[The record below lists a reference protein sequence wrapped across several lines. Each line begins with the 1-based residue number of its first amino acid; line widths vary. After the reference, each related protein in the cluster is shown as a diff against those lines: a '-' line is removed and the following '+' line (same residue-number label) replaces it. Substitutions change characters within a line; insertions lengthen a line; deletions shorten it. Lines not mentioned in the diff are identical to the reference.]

1 MIAGYA
7 AAALVAIPL
16 VLAFFSPLLLICLT
30 LSTGALPLA
39 LGPEGWLATDFGR
52 LDLYSIRVFGLWL
65 ASVLLILPSF
75 SHLLDYGLRFRWH
88 VAFLVFAVM
97 AMAWSPSLIYSA
109 RMIAKLTAPFLFL
122 LLVMVSVSSWT
133 ALRWI
138 ERAMWSSGALAVVL
152 SLGAVVAGYSK
163 VTTVVGLGVPGLGPA
178 GTSSHFAILAM
189 LALAAANTRS
199 PRVLYALMALGFGA
213 MVIAGF
219 TRITVAGLF
228 LGTAVVL
235 WMSSARW
242 IRWIFPL
249 AGVASVPALF
259 LLSETFRR
267 RMFKNQDSISFDLFT
282 RDPSSALD
290 QIHGSGRF
298 DHWAHV
304 MKTFFDPHPLF
315 GSGIGTTQHY
325 FYTHQLGLS
334 VIHSEYVRLLA
345 EVGLIGIVL
354 VVFTFAAYMI
364 RLRRIYRLA
373 KTPRTKTYALAGLG
387 SLVVYLIFMATDNAI
402 DYVTSSGIF
411 VFCLIAMTEKAR
423 DLELAQEGRERVQP
437 VSVNTE
443 PIGAV
448 PHRRY
453 PILAGS
459 SFTSPSQ

>member
-16 VLAFFSPLLLICLT
+16 LLAFFSPLLLICLA

-39 LGPEGWLATDFGR
+39 LGPEGWLASDFGR

-65 ASVLLILPSF
+65 ASILLILPSF
-75 SHLLDYGLRFRWH
+75 SRLLDYGLRFRWH
-88 VAFLVFAVM
+88 VAFLVFAIM
-97 AMAWSPSLIYSA
+97 AIVWSPSLIYSA
-109 RMIAKLTAPFLFL
+109 RMVAKLTAPFVFL
-122 LLVMVSVSSWT
+122 LLVMVCVSSWT

-138 ERAMWSSGALAVVL
+138 ERAMWCSGILAIIL
-152 SLGAVVAGYSK
+152 SLGAVVGGYSK
-163 VTTVVGLGVPGLGPA
+163 ITTLIGLGVPGLGPA

-199 PRVLYALMALGFGA
+199 PRIVCALMALGFGA

-219 TRITVAGLF
+219 TRITIAGLF
-228 LGTAVVL
+228 LGAAVVL
-235 WMSSARW
+235 WMSSSRW

-267 RMFKNQDSISFDLFT
+267 RMFKNQDSVSLDLFT
-282 RDPSSALD
+282 SDPSAALD

-298 DHWAHV
+298 DHWAYV
-304 MKTFFDPHPLF
+304 IKTFFDPHPLF

-325 FYTHQLGLS
+325 FYTHQLGLT

-345 EVGLIGIVL
+345 EVGLVGIVL
-354 VVFTFAAYMI
+354 IVFAFAAYMI

-373 KTPRTKTYALAGLG
+373 QTLQTKTYALAGLG
-387 SLVVYLIFMATDNAI
+387 SLVVYVIFMATDNAI

-411 VFCLIAMTEKAR
+411 VFCLIAMSEKAR
-423 DLELAQEGRERVQP
+423 DLELAQEGLEQLQP
-437 VSVNTE
+437 VSVNSE
-443 PIGAV
+443 PVDAV
-448 PHRRY
+448 SHRRY
-453 PILAGS
+453 PILAG
-459 SFTSPSQ
+459 